1 MIREVG
7 ELIHSDVKEMPT
19 PGTKGERY
27 FVTFIDDASRYTYG
41 KALKNKSEVAAEFFT
56 FHSWVKTQTGKNV
69 KAFRDDAGGEY
80 MSTAFKNYL
89 ATHGIEHQ
97 QTMTNRP
104 QQNGVAERM
113 MRTLSEGITANLSA
127 AVLPNMF
134 WPHALKYVID
144 TKNREVHRSTNK
156 MPVEV
161 LRNRSFDHEAWLK
174 FAKPFGAKAVVQ
186 NDKWM
191 NKKGGV
197 MTFLGYSGL
206 NTNAYTFVKLQDPK
220 VTRDSTDVRWLSED
234 TTSVLRSFHDEDL
247 KADTISNWREE
258 EYAVAMIESW
268 VYADATT
275 VSDEPKTIAD
285 VNRSPNKVQWQKAMK
300 EEMESLMKTNTFIEE
315 KIPTDRKSISLKWVF
330 KLKTDQD
337 GKPQRFK
344 PRLVARGFTQ
354 VAGLD
359 YDETYSPVVRIET
372 IRLMVS
378 LAASMK
384 MPIKQLDIPTAYL
397 NGVLDKPIYTCIDG
411 VDYRI
416 NKALYGLKQ
425 SGRLWNQR
433 FHEFMVTNGFTRCTS
448 DGCMYIHSQKMI
460 ILLLYVDDLLVL
472 GKNPDQVETFEESM
486 VEEFKAVQ
494 MGELSHILGISITKN
509 AKGYQL
515 SQSAYVDRIL
525 AKYGLTD
532 CNPAAIPMNPTY
544 TASPLPSQGQENYR
558 GMIGSLLYLA
568 NCTRPDI
575 SAAVCKL
582 AQRFNDYGDN
592 ELIAVKRIMQW
603 FVWLR

>member
-1 MIREVG
+1 
-7 ELIHSDVKEMPT
+7 
-19 PGTKGERY
+19 
-27 FVTFIDDASRYTYG
+27 
-41 KALKNKSEVAAEFFT
+41 
-56 FHSWVKTQTGKNV
+56 
-69 KAFRDDAGGEY
+69 
-80 MSTAFKNYL
+80 
-89 ATHGIEHQ
+89 
-97 QTMTNRP
+97 
-104 QQNGVAERM
+104 
-113 MRTLSEGITANLSA
+113 
-127 AVLPNMF
+127 
-134 WPHALKYVID
+134 
-144 TKNREVHRSTNK
+144 
-156 MPVEV
+156 
-161 LRNRSFDHEAWLK
+161 
-174 FAKPFGAKAVVQ
+174 
-186 NDKWM
+186 
-191 NKKGGV
+191 
-197 MTFLGYSGL
+197 
-206 NTNAYTFVKLQDPK
+206 
-220 VTRDSTDVRWLSED
+220 
-234 TTSVLRSFHDEDL
+234 
-247 KADTISNWREE
+247 
-258 EYAVAMIESW
+258 
-268 VYADATT
+268 
-275 VSDEPKTIAD
+275 
-285 VNRSPNKVQWQKAMK
+285 
-300 EEMESLMKTNTFIEE
+300 
-315 KIPTDRKSISLKWVF
+315 LKWVF
-330 KLKTDQD
+330 KLKTNQD

-344 PRLVARGFTQ
+344 ARLVARGFTQ

-433 FHEFMVTNGFTRCTS
+433 FHEFMVANGFTRCTS

-472 GKNPDQVETFEESM
+472 GRDSDQVETFEQSM
-486 VEEFKAVQ
+486 VDEFKAVQ

-592 ELIAVKRIMQW
+592 ELIAVKRIMRYIKKTKDLCLTYYPTNSGLFGYADSSYATCTDYKSITGYLVKFNNCLISWGSRKQQVVALSTVECEYIALTDMAKVILW
-603 FVWLR
+603 VINVFTDLRLKLTLAGETQMPILFCDSQGAIIAAMNNPSSKYTRHIDVRRHFIKDKVDEGVFFINYMNTTAMLADMMTKPLAREQFENLRGKIGLQYLTSDEVDTIDGAAIHIAQEEV